1 MSVIDEKLN
10 KEDEARVDE
19 LLSLYRVDE
28 PHDDLA
34 DNILRK
40 AAMYPR
46 QDKERASVLDFFIA
60 PIRAAFFTKEYMP
73 ITFSIVMFC
82 LMILVTFEE
91 QYQARQ
97 NMDYNNYASIMS
109 LDEMPE
115 IVAINR
121 SQQSEDYVS
130 EFQDE
135 IDYMMMQDLNET
147 YDI

>member
-40 AAMYPR
+40 AAMFPR
-46 QDKERASVLDFFIA
+46 QDKERASVLEFFIA
-60 PIRAAFFTKEYMP
+60 PIRTAFFSKEYMP
-73 ITFSIVMFC
+73 ITFAIVMFC
-82 LMILVTFEE
+82 LMVLVTFEE
-91 QYQARQ
+91 QFQTRQ
-97 NMDYNNYASIMS
+97 NASYNNYASIMGI
-109 LDEMPE
+109 DDMPE

-121 SQQSEDYVS
+121 STQSDDYVL
-130 EFQDE
+130 EFQEE
-135 IDYMMMQDLNET
+135 IDEMMMQDLNET